1 MQIVEYRDFV
11 KLKEVRKMNSEK
23 RKEQNNQDSRCFA
36 QETLI
41 RMADGQEK
49 RINAIR
55 AGDKVLSVSGEDVRV
70 MNIISG
76 IEEKVVVL
84 VTQSGKRIRLTSD
97 HPVQTRQRGVQP
109 VKALLVTDKVKT
121 ADGNFEEIDSL
132 YTEMYNDRVYNLCL
146 EKESFLFGNGIA
158 VGDFD
163 SQQNIPR
170 SVPTPPVSEEAQ
182 HELDILKEEFRKLQE
197 RGNI

>member
-1 MQIVEYRDFV
+1 
-11 KLKEVRKMNSEK
+11 MNSEK
-23 RKEQNNQDSRCFA
+23 RKEQNNQEPAGILLRKPLSAWRTGRRNELMRFS
-36 QETLI
+36 
-41 RMADGQEK
+41 
-49 RINAIR
+49 

-146 EKESFLFGNGIA
+146 EKK
-158 VGDFD
+158 
-163 SQQNIPR
+163 
-170 SVPTPPVSEEAQ
+170 VSSLVTALRWEIS
-182 HELDILKEEFRKLQE
+182 ILSKIFRVLSPLPQFQKRRNMSL
-197 RGNI
+197 IS

>member
-1 MQIVEYRDFV
+1 
-11 KLKEVRKMNSEK
+11 MNSEK
-23 RKEQNNQDSRCFA
+23 RKEQNNQDSRWFA

-146 EKESFLFGNGIA
+146 EKK
-158 VGDFD
+158 
-163 SQQNIPR
+163 
-170 SVPTPPVSEEAQ
+170 VSSLVTALRWEIS
-182 HELDILKEEFRKLQE
+182 ILSKIFRVLSPLPQFQKRRNMSL
-197 RGNI
+197 IS

>member
-1 MQIVEYRDFV
+1 
-11 KLKEVRKMNSEK
+11 
-23 RKEQNNQDSRCFA
+23 
-36 QETLI
+36 
-41 RMADGQEK
+41 MADGQEK

-146 EKESFLFGNGIA
+146 EKKFPLW
-158 VGDFD
+158 
-163 SQQNIPR
+163 
-170 SVPTPPVSEEAQ
+170 
-182 HELDILKEEFRKLQE
+182 
-197 RGNI
+197 

>member
-1 MQIVEYRDFV
+1 
-11 KLKEVRKMNSEK
+11 MNSEK

-132 YTEMYNDRVYNLCL
+132 YTEMYNDRFYNLCL
-146 EKESFLFGNGIA
+146 EKESFLFGNVIA

-170 SVPTPPVSEEAQ
+170 SVPTPPVSEEVQ

>member
-1 MQIVEYRDFV
+1 
-11 KLKEVRKMNSEK
+11 MNSK
-23 RKEQNNQDSRCFA
+23 IRKEQNNQDSRCFA

-49 RINAIR
+49 RINAICV
-55 AGDKVLSVSGEDVRV
+55 GEKVLSISGEDVRV
-70 MNIISG
+70 MNIIFG

-84 VTQSGKRIRLTSD
+84 VTQSGKRIRLTSA
-97 HPVQTRQRGVQP
+97 HPVLTEQRGILP
-109 VKALLVTDKVKT
+109 VNALLATDKVKT
-121 ADGNFEEIDSL
+121 DDGYFEEIDSL

>member
-1 MQIVEYRDFV
+1 
-11 KLKEVRKMNSEK
+11 MNSEK
-23 RKEQNNQDSRCFA
+23 RKEQINLDSRCFA

-49 RINAIR
+49 QINAIR
-55 AGDKVLSVSGEDVRV
+55 VGEKVFSVSGKAVRV
-70 MNIISG
+70 MDIIVG

-97 HPVQTRQRGVQP
+97 HPVLTEQRGIQRVN
-109 VKALLVTDKVKT
+109 ALLATDKVQT
-121 ADGNFEEIDSL
+121 ADRDFEEIDNL

-146 EKESFLFGNGIA
+146 EEESFLFGNGIA

-163 SQQNIPR
+163 SLQNIWR
-170 SVPTPPVSEEAQ
+170 SAPAPPVSEERQ
-182 HELDILKEEFRKLQE
+182 HVSDLIEEFRKLQE

>member
-1 MQIVEYRDFV
+1 
-11 KLKEVRKMNSEK
+11 MNLEK
-23 RKEQNNQDSRCFA
+23 RKKQNNQGSRCFA

-49 RINAIR
+49 QISAICI
-55 AGDKVLSVSGEDVRV
+55 GEKVLSVSGKVLRV
-70 MNIISG
+70 TNIIFG
-76 IEEKVVVL
+76 MEEKVVVL
-84 VTQSGKRIRLTSD
+84 ATQSGKRIRLTSD
-97 HPVQTRQRGVQP
+97 HPVQTEQRGILP
-109 VKALLVTDKVKT
+109 VNALLATDKVYT
-121 ADGNFEEIDSL
+121 ADGGFEEIDSL

-158 VGDFD
+158 VGDFYY
-163 SQQNIPR
+163 QQNIPR

>member
-1 MQIVEYRDFV
+1 
-11 KLKEVRKMNSEK
+11 
-23 RKEQNNQDSRCFA
+23 
-36 QETLI
+36 
-41 RMADGQEK
+41 MADGQEK

-146 EKESFLFGNGIA
+146 EKKKVSSLVTALRWEISILSKIFRVL
-158 VGDFD
+158 
-163 SQQNIPR
+163 SPLPR
-170 SVPTPPVSEEAQ
+170 FQKRRNMSLIS
-182 HELDILKEEFRKLQE
+182 
-197 RGNI
+197 

>member
-1 MQIVEYRDFV
+1 MFVLQSADFQRLLRRD
-11 KLKEVRKMNSEK
+11 R
-23 RKEQNNQDSRCFA
+23 D
-36 QETLI
+36 
-41 RMADGQEK
+41 
-49 RINAIR
+49 
-55 AGDKVLSVSGEDVRV
+55 
-70 MNIISG
+70 
-76 IEEKVVVL
+76 
-84 VTQSGKRIRLTSD
+84 
-97 HPVQTRQRGVQP
+97 
-109 VKALLVTDKVKT
+109 
-121 ADGNFEEIDSL
+121 FEEIDNL

-146 EKESFLFGNGIA
+146 EEESFLFGNGIA

>member
-1 MQIVEYRDFV
+1 
-11 KLKEVRKMNSEK
+11 MNSEK

-121 ADGNFEEIDSL
+121 ADGNFEEIDNL

-146 EKESFLFGNGIA
+146 EKK
-158 VGDFD
+158 
-163 SQQNIPR
+163 
-170 SVPTPPVSEEAQ
+170 VSSLVTALRWEIS
-182 HELDILKEEFRKLQE
+182 ILSKIFRVLSPLPQFQKRRNMSL
-197 RGNI
+197 IS

>member
-1 MQIVEYRDFV
+1 
-11 KLKEVRKMNSEK
+11 
-23 RKEQNNQDSRCFA
+23 
-36 QETLI
+36 
-41 RMADGQEK
+41 MADGQEK

-146 EKESFLFGNGIA
+146 EKK
-158 VGDFD
+158 
-163 SQQNIPR
+163 
-170 SVPTPPVSEEAQ
+170 VSSLVTALRWEIS
-182 HELDILKEEFRKLQE
+182 ILSKIFRVLSPLPQFQKRRNMSL
-197 RGNI
+197 IS